1 MSRSDPDT
9 RFHSVFHL
17 VINEEHLRDCF
28 QRLPADKAVG
38 IDGATKRAY
47 GERLEEN
54 LRDLVDRLHRGSYRP
69 RPAKRVWIEKPGSDK
84 KRPLAVSCFE
94 DKLVQLALADLL
106 GAVYE
111 PVFLPCS
118 YGYRPKRGVHH
129 CLDELGRRVQ
139 KRKVN
144 HVLEADLRSYFDRMN
159 HDWLVKF
166 VQHRIS
172 DRRVSRLLVK
182 LLRSGILEDGLT
194 SANDEGAPQGSVVSP
209 ILSNIHLHHV
219 LDLWHAHR
227 ASRRMRGECHLF
239 RFADDFVVCFQHKA
253 DALRYRAKLEER
265 LRAFNLELA
274 EEKTGLVGFGRF
286 EEENARRAGR
296 KPGSFVFLGFR
307 HVCGKSRR
315 GYFKVKRQT
324 CGKRPG
330 RSLKELKGWL
340 DKHRA
345 FLRKGE
351 LIRAVGRKVQGHLVH
366 FGITD
371 NIRACGTYLF
381 RANRLLFRALRRKS
395 QRRPYTWKGFH
406 AALRHNRWP
415 EPAVHHNLDPMRE
428 VWKQDMLKGYSS

>member
-1 MSRSDPDT
+1 M
-9 RFHSVFHL
+9 
-17 VINEEHLRDCF
+17 
-28 QRLPADKAVG
+28 
-38 IDGATKRAY
+38 
-47 GERLEEN
+47 
-54 LRDLVDRLHRGSYRP
+54 
-69 RPAKRVWIEKPGSDK
+69 
-84 KRPLAVSCFE
+84 
-94 DKLVQLALADLL
+94 
-106 GAVYE
+106 
-111 PVFLPCS
+111 
-118 YGYRPKRGVHH
+118 
-129 CLDELGRRVQ
+129 
-139 KRKVN
+139 
-144 HVLEADLRSYFDRMN
+144 
-159 HDWLVKF
+159 
-166 VQHRIS
+166 
-172 DRRVSRLLVK
+172 
-182 LLRSGILEDGLT
+182 
-194 SANDEGAPQGSVVSP
+194 
-209 ILSNIHLHHV
+209 
-219 LDLWHAHR
+219 
-227 ASRRMRGECHLF
+227 F

-274 EEKTGLVGFGRF
+274 EAKTGLVGFGRF

-324 CGKRPG
+324 CGQRLR

-381 RANRLLFRALRRKS
+381 RANRLLFRALCRKS

-428 VWKQDMLKGYSS
+428 VWKQGMLKGYSS